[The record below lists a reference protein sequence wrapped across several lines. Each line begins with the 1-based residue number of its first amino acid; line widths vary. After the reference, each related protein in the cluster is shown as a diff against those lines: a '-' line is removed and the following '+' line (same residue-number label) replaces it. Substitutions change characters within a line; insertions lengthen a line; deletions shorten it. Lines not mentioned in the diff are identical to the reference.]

1 VIITALC
8 VEWVKVK
15 AHTDWWEEEVILLDE
30 EMRRMLEF
38 CWWKELWW
46 AEQAPHHERLVA
58 SLAEGLQAYAT
69 EQADLEHHICLSWT
83 AKWAVACQLARPI
96 IQAAFGEE
104 PEVLAQVAADTI
116 MMLLSWI

>member
-1 VIITALC
+1 
-8 VEWVKVK
+8 VKVK
-15 AHTDWWEEEVILLDE
+15 AHTNWWEEEVILLDE
-30 EMRRMLEF
+30 EMPRTLEF

-46 AEQAPHHERLVA
+46 AEQAPCHERLVA
-58 SLAEGLQAYAT
+58 SLAEGLQAYAA
-69 EQADLEHHICLSWT
+69 EQADLEHRICLSWT
-83 AKWAVACQLARPI
+83 AKWAVARQLARPI